1 MATWLAKSEPEVYS
15 IDDLARDGAT
25 GWEGIRNYQARNHLR
40 AMKVGDRVLFYHSN
54 GEPPGVAG
62 IAVVRKE
69 HFPDP
74 TQYDRD
80 SAYFDAGSK
89 PDDPRWSSVELR
101 FVEKFAHFVPIG
113 VLREDPALDG
123 LEVTRKGSRL
133 SLHPVS
139 EAHYNRIVA
148 LGRDGLAGLTGRRES

>member
-1 MATWLAKSEPEVYS
+1 MATWLAKSEPELYS

-25 GWEGIRNYQARNHLR
+25 GWEGIRNYMARNHLR
-40 AMKVGDRVLFYHSN
+40 DMRVGDRVLFYHSN
-54 GEPPGVAG
+54 AEPSGVAG

-69 HFPDP
+69 AFADP
-74 TQYDRD
+74 TQFDPASPYH
-80 SAYFDAGSK
+80 DAGSK

-113 VLREDPALDG
+113 VLRDDPALDG

-133 SLHPVS
+133 SLHPVT
-139 EAHYNRIVA
+139 EAHYNRISV
-148 LGRDGLAGLTGRRES
+148 LGRDGLAGLTSRRES